1 MTTKPNKLASRRDF
15 LLIFEFF
22 LLLTLWRERNLET
35 GRLKSYFHRINEIM
49 RAAMFQK
56 IKEKRALWSSRAE
69 RWYDEG
75 SMPAHTHTHKNNV
88 YLRIESE
95 MSLEMG
101 INDFIC

>member
-1 MTTKPNKLASRRDF
+1 
-15 LLIFEFF
+15 
-22 LLLTLWRERNLET
+22 
-35 GRLKSYFHRINEIM
+35 M
-49 RAAMFQK
+49 RAATFQ
-56 IKEKRALWSSRAE
+56 KEKRALWSSRAE